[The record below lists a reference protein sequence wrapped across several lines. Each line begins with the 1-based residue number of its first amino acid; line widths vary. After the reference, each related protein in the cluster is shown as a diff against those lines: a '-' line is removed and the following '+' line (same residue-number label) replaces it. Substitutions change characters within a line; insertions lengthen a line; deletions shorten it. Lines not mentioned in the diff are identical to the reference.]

1 MNREK
6 FGVETSFDE
15 NLYTVPMSSL
25 QMNEQEWK
33 EVVEE
38 LHNNN
43 ANCSNYL
50 SFYDSTWTWFTT
62 FK

>member
-1 MNREK
+1 MQTGLSTSWDQFIVNREK

-33 EVVEE
+33 EVVDAAKEME
-38 LHNNN
+38 
-43 ANCSNYL
+43 
-50 SFYDSTWTWFTT
+50 DEDG
-62 FK
+62 KD

>member
-33 EVVEE
+33 EVVDAAKEME
-38 LHNNN
+38 DEDGI
-43 ANCSNYL
+43 Y
-50 SFYDSTWTWFTT
+50 
-62 FK
+62 